1 MKERFVTHR
10 RQLILE
16 KRPRRA
22 FNSVF
27 IEIFILQKL
36 SNIFVEVVNDPNF
49 FTPHYSRIIIVP
61 SIPIAGVRRR
71 RRRRPRR
78 HPR

>member
-1 MKERFVTHR
+1 
-10 RQLILE
+10 
-16 KRPRRA
+16 
-22 FNSVF
+22 
-27 IEIFILQKL
+27 
-36 SNIFVEVVNDPNF
+36 VNVLNFF

-71 RRRRPRR
+71 RRPRR